1 MEIEVDDQA
10 IIGKGDKES
19 GGGASLG
26 NWVDD
31 ADKTQKVPIT
41 KELTPEIEITNS
53 MDNGNEKRSSVEVPL
68 AEKFQNEPTAVGNSK
83 DFYPA
88 VSESSPSNNN
98 DDSQKMYQSESH
110 RQDDILKVKE
120 EMKNRRKKKKRTS
133 SSLHS
138 STFQELYKLT
148 GEILGEGAYAS
159 VQTCVNT
166 YTDLEYAV
174 KIIEKV
180 PGHARARVFREVETF
195 HQCQGHPAIL
205 QLIEF
210 FEDDERFYL
219 VFEKIHGGPLLKK
232 IQDSVCF
239 AEHDAAEIVKQLAC
253 GIDFLHKKGI
263 AHRDLKPENILCVN
277 PDKLN
282 PIKICD
288 FDLGSGIKLNA
299 DTSTPS
305 RTPQLFTPVGSAEF
319 MAPEVVELFLGEA
332 NYYDKRCDLWSLG
345 VIVYILLC
353 GYPPFS
359 GNCGNDCGWTRGES
373 CHLCQQLLF
382 ESIKESRLN
391 FPPSEWD
398 GVSEEAKDLVNK
410 LLVKN
415 AQERLSAENVL
426 KHPWFEMVETLKTNG
441 TNTLNILKTP
451 GLIRKNQSA
460 RDISMFAES
469 AMNVKQVIMQH
480 FSMHEY
486 ALKKERPNIYIPK
499 MFSYHQTS
507 VAGSVK
513 GVDGWPMKKNLCIHN
528 KKKNNALLE
537 RNTENID
544 EVKSLLTTVLES
556 PQPELIPNEKNDVGK
571 FKEPLD
577 QISYNSNKKKEETTA
592 PSAMEL
598 DTTSNSFQ
606 ENARKE
612 LEINIKNKS
621 QTIVSED
628 EIKENICTEKAKI
641 NANTGNHGNRIICNE
656 KKAMGKYICP
666 PYRKYD
672 DEINTNLN
680 CNNNKSTDM
689 QRKQSVDDKINWR
702 KDSLSSFMSVC
713 CLLKMRSNK
722 DWIERNNFIDHSSP
736 VECPIL
742 NEQKVAGHNKQR
754 ECPYQ
759 IYELSPPS
767 ESIIMQR
774 RMHKFYHNL

>member
-1 MEIEVDDQA
+1 MDD
-10 IIGKGDKES
+10 
-19 GGGASLG
+19 
-26 NWVDD
+26 
-31 ADKTQKVPIT
+31 
-41 KELTPEIEITNS
+41 
-53 MDNGNEKRSSVEVPL
+53 EKRSVLDMPL
-68 AEKFQNEPTAVGNSK
+68 AEKFQNEPTAVGNSI
-83 DFYPA
+83 DYSA
-88 VSESSPSNNN
+88 DEASGNESN
-98 DDSQKMYQSESH
+98 KIYKSESH
-110 RQDDILKVKE
+110 RQADIHQIKE

-239 AEHDAAEIVKQLAC
+239 AEYDAAEIVKQLAC
-253 GIDFLHKKGI
+253 GLDFLHKKGI

-277 PDKLN
+277 QDKLN

-299 DTSTPS
+299 DTSMPS

-426 KHPWFEMVETLKTNG
+426 KHPWFELVDSMKNNTG
-441 TNTLNILKTP
+441 NTLNILKTS

-460 RDISMFAES
+460 QEISKFAES

-513 GVDGWPMKKNLCIHN
+513 GVDGWPMKKNICIHN
-528 KKKNNALLE
+528 KKKNALLE
-537 RNTENID
+537 NKSDNSD

-556 PQPELIPNEKNDVGK
+556 PQADALPNDK
-571 FKEPLD
+571 KEPLEMESIRKAVD
-577 QISYNSNKKKEETTA
+577 EI
-592 PSAMEL
+592 PSAIEP
-598 DTTSNSFQ
+598 DKATNSY
-606 ENARKE
+606 EKNALIE
-612 LEINIKNKS
+612 LETNLKNKS
-621 QTIVSED
+621 QTICEEAKPKIESTAIENQTIKKNVSQ
-628 EIKENICTEKAKI
+628 
-641 NANTGNHGNRIICNE
+641 GNRIVCDE
-656 KKAMGKYICP
+656 KRAMGKYICP
-666 PYRKYD
+666 PPYKRFD
-672 DEINTNLN
+672 DEIT
-680 CNNNKSTDM
+680 NNNKSGDFFNT
-689 QRKQSVDDKINWR
+689 RKQSVEVENINNWR
-702 KDSLSSFMSVC
+702 KDSVCSIISVC
-713 CLLKMRSNK
+713 CLLKMRNNK
-722 DWIERNNFIDHSSP
+722 DWIERNQNTSDQSP
-736 VECPIL
+736 PDECPIM
-742 NEQKVAGHNKQR
+742 NEGGGGKQR

-759 IYELSPPS
+759 IYELSTPS
-767 ESIIMQR
+767 ESFLMQR